1 MFVAPVYVSLAQH
14 RQQMPVS
21 FRDVLHFC
29 FNRLTDAFRSD
40 RHLQCEKKYCQ
51 LLFACFAHLKIKD
64 DKSLW
69 VITIFNNFY
78 SGRRLA
84 NKDTTSLQLQ
94 VVQCREATCTQQ
106 LNKCI
111 WLRAADQLCIAVKQ
125 LMPPGLPKTS
135 DVIISLSDRPLW
147 LMRWKGELHCE

>member
-14 RQQMPVS
+14 LQQLFYYNKCLCLFVT
-21 FRDVLHFC
+21 FRTFVLIVWLM
-29 FNRLTDAFRSD
+29 RLGQTDA
-40 RHLQCEKKYCQ
+40 CNVKKKYCQ

-69 VITIFNNFY
+69 VIRIFNNFY

-84 NKDTTSLQLQ
+84 NKDAMSLQLQ

-111 WLRAADQLCIAVKQ
+111 WLRAADQLCVAGEQ
-125 LMPPGLPKTS
+125 LMPPGPAKNFRCNNIT
-135 DVIISLSDRPLW
+135 VRQTTVAN
-147 LMRWKGELHCE
+147 ET